1 MSRTPR
7 ATPTKTKQK
16 ECADVEQEFCTRAL
30 SLLASFYET
39 PSTSEILTFPP
50 AKKVE
55 VPAPDRK
62 IAFHS
67 NVADLRLKRSQ
78 DQLAKENVSI
88 NQNIASRIEEMA
100 ETLKTSSV
108 DLDEIF
114 MPEQAERPEL
124 PKYLMNQQEDEKRE
138 RELLK
143 RGQYKPMDMTKIQQ
157 EYTRRLE
164 AARQKGV
171 DRAKHRAERQQAGE
185 TSRIPYRSSF
195 ADETDPRMRET
206 ERMKIIRAR
215 RAAQVGYKT
224 PDNLRQSKK
233 PKSVS
238 KIPE

>member
-50 AKKVE
+50 AKKVD
-55 VPAPDRK
+55 VPPPDRK

-88 NQNIASRIEEMA
+88 NQNIATRIEEMA
-100 ETLKTSSV
+100 ETLKTSTV
-108 DLDEIF
+108 DLDDIF
-114 MPEQAERPEL
+114 LPEQAERPEL
-124 PKYLMNQQEDEKRE
+124 PRYLVNQQLDEKRE
-138 RELLK
+138 RELVK
-143 RGQYKPMDMTKIQQ
+143 KPTYKPMDMTQVQ
-157 EYTRRLE
+157 HEYTRRLE
-164 AARQKGV
+164 AARKKGV
-171 DRAKHRAERQQAGE
+171 ERAKHRAERQQAGE
-185 TSRIPYRSSF
+185 AKSPFRSSY
-195 ADETDPRMRET
+195 ADDNDPRVREA
-206 ERMKIIRAR
+206 ERMKIVKAR

-224 PDNLRQSKK
+224 PDEYRQYVK

-238 KIPE
+238 KTSD